1 MSFMTCAFG
10 FCVAANF
17 KIYGFEKI
25 KNDAFLTTVGSI
37 AALCNGLLRIVW
49 GIAYDKSFFLIYLF
63 MEIGLDLNLS
73 I

>member
-37 AALCNGLLRIVW
+37 AALCNGILRVAW
-49 GIAYDKSFFLIYLF
+49 GIAYDKFSFFLFCKTIK
-63 MEIGLDLNLS
+63 GLDLNLF